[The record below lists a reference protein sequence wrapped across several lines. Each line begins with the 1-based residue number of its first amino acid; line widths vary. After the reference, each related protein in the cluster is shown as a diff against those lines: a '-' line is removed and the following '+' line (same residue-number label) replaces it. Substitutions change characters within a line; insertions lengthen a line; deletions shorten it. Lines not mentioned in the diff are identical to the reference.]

1 MSGKRVDFT
10 SVLDTLGVAMDSG
23 VPRFVEAGDGKALAR
38 LHLRSPG
45 NSLDSDVAA
54 ITLGK
59 AAAVAAA
66 CTALG
71 SGRPPASDDPPRAV
85 ELSVHL
91 FRDATAGVLSAEAE
105 TLFRGRSTV
114 VVHVKV
120 RDENPGLVAALVVT
134 QLAGRNQVATAEPA
148 RRAS

>member
-1 MSGKRVDFT
+1 MSGERVDFT
-10 SVLDTLGVAMDSG
+10 SVLDGLGVAPDGG

-59 AAAVAAA
+59 AAAIAAA

-71 SGRPPASDDPPRAV
+71 SRPASDDAPRAV

-114 VVHVKV
+114 VVHVNV
-120 RDENPGLVAALVVT
+120 RDESPGLVAALVVT
-134 QLAGRNQVATAEPA
+134 QLAGRSQVATAERA